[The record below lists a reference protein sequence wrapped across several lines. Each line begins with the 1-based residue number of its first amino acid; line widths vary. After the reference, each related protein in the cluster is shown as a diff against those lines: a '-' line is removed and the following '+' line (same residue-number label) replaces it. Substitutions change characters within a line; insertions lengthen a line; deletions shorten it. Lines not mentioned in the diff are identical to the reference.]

1 MIDEDRPTL
10 YGETSRQGRGTWVD
24 IFIPAALAAVILGS
38 ALGISIYGWAWLRA
52 WSTELG
58 EELGE

>member
-1 MIDEDRPTL
+1 M
-10 YGETSRQGRGTWVD
+10 D